1 MDIRYLI
8 QFLLLLL
15 FFIGISYICYCYKRN
30 TFHLLQAPLK
40 ESGTFLYR
48 DFSKH
53 IEKKKMCAF
62 DKYEIWRFIE
72 KQKSL
77 SLH

>member
-1 MDIRYLI
+1 MDIQYII

-15 FFIGISYICYCYKRN
+15 FFLGISFISYCYKRS
-30 TFHLLQAPLK
+30 TFHLLQASLK
-40 ESGTFLYR
+40 EVCHFIYQ

-53 IEKKKMCAF
+53 IEKKKLCAF

-72 KQKSL
+72 KQKYL
-77 SLH
+77 SLY